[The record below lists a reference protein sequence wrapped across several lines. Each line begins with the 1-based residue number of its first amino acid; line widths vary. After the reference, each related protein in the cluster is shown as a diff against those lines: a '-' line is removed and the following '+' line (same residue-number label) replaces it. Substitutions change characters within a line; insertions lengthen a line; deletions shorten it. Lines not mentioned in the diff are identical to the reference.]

1 MIGDVR
7 GLGYMIGIELVKDG
21 KEPYPEGVNK
31 DGKEPYPEGVKEV
44 RRIALDKGLIVISCG
59 TFGNVLRLIPPLVI
73 TEEEMNKALDIL
85 EEAIKEVNG

>member
-7 GLGYMIGIELVKDG
+7 GLGYMIGIELV
-21 KEPYPEGVNK
+21 K